1 MSERIRRP
9 RAALR
14 WLAVAWAAPC
24 SAIGLGLGAVAV
36 LVGGRA
42 RRVEGVLE
50 FALPTHRRLGRALAA
65 RLPFGAITFG
75 HVVFGID
82 PQQLERLRAHERAHV
97 RQYEWLGPLFLLA
110 YPLASVV
117 AAARG
122 LPAYRGNWF
131 EVQARR
137 VAGARSNASSLP

>member
-1 MSERIRRP
+1 M
-9 RAALR
+9 AALR

-24 SAIGLGLGAVAV
+24 SSIGLAMGGVA
-36 LVGGRA
+36 LLLGGRA

-50 FALPTHRRLGRALAA
+50 FSLPAHRRLGRALAA

-75 HVVFGID
+75 HVVFGVD
-82 PQQLERLRAHERAHV
+82 PQQLDLLRAHERAHV
-97 RQYEWLGPLFLLA
+97 RQYEWLGPLFLIA

-137 VAGARSNASSLP
+137 VAGARSDARPLA